1 MWLGKRL
8 FDILFSLIGL
18 VLLSPMF
25 ILLSLFIKI
34 ESPGPIFYRQVRVGR
49 NEKLFRIHKFRSM
62 FIDAD
67 KKGLAITVGKD
78 PRITRV
84 GEYIRK
90 FKCDEFAQLID
101 VLLGDMS
108 LVGPRPE
115 VPQYVEHYPKE
126 MRNVIFT
133 VRPGITDLASIIYRN
148 ENDLLAKSQN
158 PELTYINEILPEKLS
173 LSLEYV
179 KNASLINDLKII
191 FKTVFMI
198 LKG

>member
-34 ESPGPIFYRQVRVGR
+34 ESQGPIFYRQVRVGR

-115 VPQYVEHYPKE
+115 VPQYVEHYPEE

-158 PELTYINEILPEKLS
+158 PELTYINEILPEKLN

>member
-34 ESPGPIFYRQVRVGR
+34 ESQGPIFYRQVRVGR

-115 VPQYVEHYPKE
+115 VPQYVEHYPEE